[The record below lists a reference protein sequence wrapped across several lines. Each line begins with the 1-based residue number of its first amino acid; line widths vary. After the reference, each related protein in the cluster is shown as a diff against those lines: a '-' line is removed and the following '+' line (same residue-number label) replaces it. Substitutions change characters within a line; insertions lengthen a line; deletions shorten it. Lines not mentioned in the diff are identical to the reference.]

1 MQEVVKGMTV
11 EEYNISVDNYSDGI
25 YRFIL
30 KNIKNRDLARDIVQD
45 SYEKLW
51 RKVNQVSFEKVKSY
65 LFTTAYH
72 TMIDYIRKDKKIEN
86 IDDTETNQLF
96 HSRQYSDLQEI
107 LNEALDKLSEIQR
120 SVILLR
126 DYEGYSYQEIGDI
139 TGLTE
144 SQVKVYIYRG
154 RIYLKSYIGKLEY
167 II

>member
-1 MQEVVKGMTV
+1 MTV
-11 EEYNISVDNYSDGI
+11 EEYNTSVDYYSDGI

-30 KNIKNRDLARDIVQD
+30 RNIKDKDTARDIVQD

-51 RKVNQVSFEKVKSY
+51 RKINQVSYESVKSY

-72 TMIDYIRKDKKIEN
+72 TMIDYIRKNRMKEN
-86 IDDTETNQLF
+86 LGDTVTDQLI
-96 HSRQYSDLQEI
+96 HSEQYNDLQEI
-107 LNEALDKLSEIQR
+107 LHEAIDRLSEIQR

-126 DYEGYSYQEIGDI
+126 DYEGYSYQEIGEI

-154 RIYLKSYIGKLEY
+154 RVYLKNYIGKLEY
-167 II
+167 IL